1 MVWHGQVEVSWV
13 VGGSLSYPQSP
24 HGEDRTQKFPCVGNA
39 SMDPSWIGS

>member
-1 MVWHGQVEVSWV
+1 MAWSGRGELG
-13 VGGSLSYPQSP
+13 GGSLSYPQSP